1 MLKKL
6 NVLKF
11 PMISYFNRVEVTQI
25 AEIDS
30 IRNERKADPQF
41 ALWRG
46 GVGPSYE
53 LRSTFGQQTP
63 FPVYYNP
70 YIRQPVAI
78 ADTRFLLNYYAFTTT
93 STSTTTVTS
102 RSTPIC
108 SQGSGF
114 NQC

>member
-1 MLKKL
+1 M
-6 NVLKF
+6 
-11 PMISYFNRVEVTQI
+11 

-30 IRNERKADPQF
+30 VRNERKAEPQF
-41 ALWRG
+41 AFWRG
-46 GVGPSYE
+46 GVDPSYD

-63 FPVYYNP
+63 YRVFYNP
-70 YIRQPVAI
+70 QIRQPVII
-78 ADTRFLLNYYAFTTT
+78 ADTRFLVNYYAFTTT
-93 STSTTTVTS
+93 TTSTATVTS